1 MKVKL
6 KLMRR
11 IKENIA
17 NVVAFTGVTSIL
29 YVVAFA
35 TTNDIPVGEMAYQKL
50 WLGRMSFIFLV
61 CFLVSFCLDKK
72 LSLRFPSFVTW
83 SLIILGGIE
92 AAWGLGQIYGL
103 VVYMHLRALSI
114 IRDLIRDI

>member
-35 TTNDIPVGEMAYQKL
+35 TTNDIPVGEMAY
-50 WLGRMSFIFLV
+50 
-61 CFLVSFCLDKK
+61 
-72 LSLRFPSFVTW
+72 
-83 SLIILGGIE
+83 
-92 AAWGLGQIYGL
+92 
-103 VVYMHLRALSI
+103 
-114 IRDLIRDI
+114 

>member
-83 SLIILGGIE
+83 SLIILYWE
-92 AAWGLGQIYGL
+92 ELKLLG
-103 VVYMHLRALSI
+103 
-114 IRDLIRDI
+114 D